1 MSKIDFKHTIAA
13 VEKVRDLI
21 IKASKTNL
29 QKQKKDVSGTLS
41 ESIQPIE
48 TQVVDGVVETGI
60 KMLQYG
66 EYVDKGVSGIKKKYK
81 TPYKYTN
88 KMPPSR
94 ALDKWV
100 VRKGIAPRDEKGRF
114 LKRKSVLFLIARGIY
129 RNGMKPSLFLTK
141 PFEKYKKLLAD
152 EINEAF
158 NKDAQEYIETE
169 LNKK

>member
-1 MSKIDFKHTIAA
+1 
-13 VEKVRDLI
+13 
-21 IKASKTNL
+21 
-29 QKQKKDVSGTLS
+29 
-41 ESIQPIE
+41 
-48 TQVVDGVVETGI
+48 
-60 KMLQYG
+60 
-66 EYVDKGVSGIKKKYK
+66 
-81 TPYKYTN
+81 
-88 KMPPSR
+88 MPPSR

>member
-1 MSKIDFKHTIAA
+1 MSNLDFKHTIAA

-141 PFEKYKKLLAD
+141 PFVFFSM
-152 EINEAF
+152 I
-158 NKDAQEYIETE
+158 
-169 LNKK
+169 